1 MENEND
7 KGEQPLMMNMQDLF
21 HNFLSLVIVRNVDLK
36 PFLISKNT
44 FKSLNFISIRQKI
57 DNGSI
62 FFKQK

>member
-1 MENEND
+1 
-7 KGEQPLMMNMQDLF
+7 MMNMQDLF
-21 HNFLSLVIVRNVDLK
+21 HDFLSLVIVRNVDLK